1 MSTSDTGEVKLARTI
16 NLAGATALVVGA
28 VVGAGIYIMVANIA
42 ALSGTAIWLALLIAM
57 SISLVGVLPLIQ
69 LAGAL
74 PRDGAGYFFTSR
86 LLGPYIGVVTSFCI
100 LLGGGASTCVV
111 AMTLSSYVQP
121 WFTFL
126 NENQVAA
133 GLTALFYVI
142 YLFGMRLAMSLQV
155 VMAIQFIIAL
165 VLYAVFGAM
174 HTDLEMTVTPPHG
187 TGLFIQAI
195 LIWYA
200 TCMGF
205 QVVAEMGEEIKNARR
220 NIPLALL
227 FGGIIVAILY
237 TIVSVIF
244 VSVTKQEGIDVISMT
259 QPLSETAERFM
270 SPRMLLFLNL
280 GAFTAGFTSFNAAA
294 IALPRE
300 LFAQARD
307 GMLPVVFSKISPRT
321 HTPQI
326 AVGVFFIFVIG
337 MLLSNQAKDFYSL
350 TAGIGILVMSS
361 LLCVAS
367 LRLRKKYPE
376 RYAGAYIRLPFW
388 LLVVCTTITIL
399 ASLVLGT
406 ALALEM
412 YQVLVVYGV
421 WIALVTIWYFTWTRR
436 FGAKDWE
443 RVESIAGEDEVCE
456 NVPN

>member
-1 MSTSDTGEVKLARTI
+1 MADGQTGEVKLERTI

-28 VVGAGIYIMVANIA
+28 VVGAGIYIMVADIA

-57 SISLVGVLPLIQ
+57 GISLVGVIPLVQ

-111 AMTLSSYVQP
+111 AMTLASYVQP
-121 WFTFL
+121 FFPML
-126 NENQVAA
+126 SPNIVAA
-133 GLTALFYVI
+133 ALTALFYVI

-155 VMAIQFIIAL
+155 IMAVQFVLAL
-165 VLYAVFGAM
+165 VLYAILGAIN
-174 HTDLEMTVTPPHG
+174 TDLELSTTPPAG
-187 TGLFIQAI
+187 TGAFIQAI

-227 FGGIIVAILY
+227 LGGAIVAFLY

-244 VSVTKQEGIDVISMT
+244 VSATKQQGMDLDAMI

-270 SPRMLLFLNL
+270 SPNMLFFLNL

-307 GMLPVVFSKISPRT
+307 GMLPPFFSKISPRT

-326 AVGVFFIFVIG
+326 AVGIYFVFVIC
-337 MLLSNQAKDFYSL
+337 MLFTQREKDFYSL

-361 LLCVAS
+361 LLCIAC
-367 LRLRKKYPE
+367 LRLPRKYPD
-376 RYAGAYIRLPFW
+376 RYDSAYIRFPW
-388 LLVVCTTITIL
+388 PLLVACTIITLIASAIL
-399 ASLVLGT
+399 MV
-406 ALALEM
+406 ALATEM
-412 YQVLVVYGV
+412 PAVLALYAV
-421 WIALVTIWYFTWTRR
+421 WILLVSIWYFLRTRHYGR
-436 FGAKDWE
+436 DQWA
-443 RVESIAGEDEVCE
+443 RIESIPGEDES
-456 NVPN
+456 